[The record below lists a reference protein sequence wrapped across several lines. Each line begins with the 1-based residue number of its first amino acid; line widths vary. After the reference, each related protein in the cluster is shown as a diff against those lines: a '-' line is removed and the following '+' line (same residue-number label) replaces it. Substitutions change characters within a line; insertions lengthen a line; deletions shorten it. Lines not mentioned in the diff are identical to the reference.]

1 MTATVLP
8 NNATDKGV
16 VWSTSD
22 EAIATVSTAGVVTA
36 VKAGT
41 ATITATTKVGAKKAT
56 CTVTVTNP
64 VVNVVGVSLNKATT
78 SIVKGSK
85 ETLTATINPSNATD
99 KTVTWTSSAEA
110 IATVS
115 TTGEVTAVSA
125 GTADITVTTKSGN
138 KTAKCTVTVT
148 EAPQG

>member
-1 MTATVLP
+1 MDKAILTLETGATGTLTATVLP

-41 ATITATTKVGAKKAT
+41 A
-56 CTVTVTNP
+56 
-64 VVNVVGVSLNKATT
+64 
-78 SIVKGSK
+78 
-85 ETLTATINPSNATD
+85 
-99 KTVTWTSSAEA
+99 
-110 IATVS
+110 
-115 TTGEVTAVSA
+115 
-125 GTADITVTTKSGN
+125 DITVTTKSGN